1 MPERV
6 KVAARFLDGRVLKG
20 YTQNFDPQ
28 KPIFELH
35 AREESAA
42 DLPIRVRVADLK
54 AVFFVRDF
62 DGNPTYNERKEFDAA
77 FTGRRLSVQ
86 FTDGDVLVGTT
97 FSYDPSRPG
106 FFLFPP
112 DPACNNEKV
121 YVNAAAVAKVTKL
134 PMGVRTA

>member
-20 YTQNFDPQ
+20 YSHNFDPN

-35 AREESAA
+35 AREESGT
-42 DLPIRVRVADLK
+42 DLPIRVRLAELK

-62 DGNPTYNERKEFDAA
+62 DGNPTYNERKEFDVA
-77 FTGRRLSVQ
+77 FTGRRLSVE

-106 FFLFPP
+106 SSCFPP
-112 DPACNNEKV
+112 I
-121 YVNAAAVAKVTKL
+121 L
-134 PMGVRTA
+134 

>member
-6 KVAARFLDGRVLKG
+6 KVAARYLDGRVLKG
-20 YTQNFDPQ
+20 YAHNFDPQ
-28 KPIFELH
+28 KSSFELH
-35 AREESAA
+35 AREGAETDGS
-42 DLPIRVRVADLK
+42 IVVRLADLK

-62 DGNPTYNERKEFDAA
+62 DGNPTYDERKEFGAA
-77 FTGRRLSVQ
+77 FTGRRLSVE